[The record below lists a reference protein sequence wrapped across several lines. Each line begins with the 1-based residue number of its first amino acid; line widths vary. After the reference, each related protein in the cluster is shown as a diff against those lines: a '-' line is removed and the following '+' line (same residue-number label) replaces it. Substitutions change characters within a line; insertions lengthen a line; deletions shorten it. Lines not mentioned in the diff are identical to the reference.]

1 MDVGLLVANLL
12 SPPVLF
18 FFLGALAV
26 AVRSDLEVPQPIP
39 KLLSLYLLLSIGF
52 KGGVELRE
60 SGDDGGALTALLA
73 ATLMS
78 IVVPLYAFAFLRRR
92 LDVNNAAALAAAY
105 GSVSAVTF
113 ITASA
118 FLRRIGVPFGG
129 YMVAC
134 LALMES
140 PAIVIGVMLARMQ
153 RGAANGQA
161 RIAWDEFLREALFNG
176 SVLVLVGSLIIG
188 AITGSAG
195 KEALYPFTNE
205 IFTGALC
212 LFLLDM
218 GLVSARRVKPLLA
231 MGAFPLAFAVLFPLL
246 NAALGLGVAR
256 LVGMSAGDAV
266 LFVVLCASA
275 SYIAVPAAI
284 RLVLPEANP
293 GLYVSMPLAFTFP
306 FNVTLGI
313 PLYMTAVN
321 MLWSV

>member
-1 MDVGLLVANLL
+1 MDVSLILANLL
-12 SPPVLF
+12 SAPILF

-26 AVRSDLEVPQPIP
+26 ALRSDLEVPQPIP

-73 ATLMS
+73 AIVMS

-92 LDVNNAAALAAAY
+92 LDANNAAALAAAY

-140 PAIVIGVMLARMQ
+140 PAIIVGVALARMQ
-153 RGAANGQA
+153 RDAAGGQA

-195 KEALYPFTNE
+195 KEALYPFINE

-218 GLVSARRVKPLLA
+218 GLVSARRVGPLLA

-256 LVGMSAGDAV
+256 LVGLSAGDAI

-313 PLYMTAVN
+313 PLYTTAVN
-321 MLWSV
+321 LLWPG

>member
-12 SPPVLF
+12 SPSVLF

-140 PAIVIGVMLARMQ
+140 PAIIVGVALARMQ
-153 RGAANGQA
+153 RDAASGQA

-218 GLVSARRVKPLLA
+218 GLVSARRVGPLLA
-231 MGAFPLAFAVLFPLL
+231 MGAFPLAFAVFFPLL

-313 PLYMTAVN
+313 PLYTTAVN
-321 MLWSV
+321 LLWPG

>member
-73 ATLMS
+73 AIVMS

-218 GLVSARRVKPLLA
+218 GLVSARRVGPLLA

-256 LVGMSAGDAV
+256 LVGMSAGDAI

-313 PLYMTAVN
+313 PLYTTAVN
-321 MLWSV
+321 LLWTG

>member
-1 MDVGLLVANLL
+1 MDASLLIANLL

-218 GLVSARRVKPLLA
+218 GLVSARRVGPLLA

-293 GLYVSMPLAFTFP
+293 GLYVSMPLALTFP

>member
-140 PAIVIGVMLARMQ
+140 PAIIVGVALARMQ
-153 RGAANGQA
+153 RDAASGQA

-188 AITGSAG
+188 ALTGSAG

-205 IFTGALC
+205 IFVGALC

-231 MGAFPLAFAVLFPLL
+231 MGTFPLAFAVLFPLL

-256 LVGMSAGDAV
+256 LVGMSVGDAV

-293 GLYVSMPLAFTFP
+293 GLYVSMPLALTFP

>member
-1 MDVGLLVANLL
+1 MDVGLIAANLL
-12 SPPVLF
+12 SAPVLF

-26 AVRSDLEVPQPIP
+26 AVRSDLEVPQPAP

-60 SGDDGGALTALLA
+60 SGGDSGALAALLA
-73 ATLMS
+73 AMAMA
-78 IVVPLYAFAFLRRR
+78 IVVPLYGFALLRRR
-92 LDVNNAAALAAAY
+92 LDVNDAAAIAAAY

-118 FLRRIGVPFGG
+118 FLKRIGVPFSG

-140 PAIVIGVMLARMQ
+140 PAIIIGVALARMN
-153 RGAANGQA
+153 RRAANGQMTV
-161 RIAWDEFLREALFNG
+161 AWGEFLREALFNG

-188 AITGSAG
+188 ALTGSAG

-205 IFTGALC
+205 IFVGALC

-293 GLYVSMPLAFTFP
+293 GLYVSMPLALTFP

-321 MLWSV
+321 MLWSM

>member
-12 SPPVLF
+12 SPSVLF

-218 GLVSARRVKPLLA
+218 GLVSARRVGPLLA

-313 PLYMTAVN
+313 PLYTTAVN
-321 MLWSV
+321 LLWPG

>member
-118 FLRRIGVPFGG
+118 FLKRIGVPFGG

-176 SVLVLVGSLIIG
+176 SVLVLVGSMVIG

-218 GLVSARRVKPLLA
+218 GLVSARRVGPLLA

-256 LVGMSAGDAV
+256 LVGMSAGDAI

-313 PLYMTAVN
+313 PLYTTAVN
-321 MLWSV
+321 LLWTG

>member
-1 MDVGLLVANLL
+1 MDASLLIANLL

-140 PAIVIGVMLARMQ
+140 PAIIVGVALARMQ
-153 RGAANGQA
+153 RDAAGGQA

-256 LVGMSAGDAV
+256 LVGMSAGDAI

-293 GLYVSMPLAFTFP
+293 GLYVSMPLALTFP

>member
-1 MDVGLLVANLL
+1 MDASLLIANLL

-60 SGDDGGALTALLA
+60 SGGDGGALTALLA
-73 ATLMS
+73 AIVMS

-92 LDVNNAAALAAAY
+92 LDANNAAALAAAY

-205 IFTGALC
+205 IFVGALC

-293 GLYVSMPLAFTFP
+293 GLYVSMPLALTFP

>member
-1 MDVGLLVANLL
+1 MDVGLITNNLL
-12 SPPVLF
+12 SAPVLF
-18 FFLGALAV
+18 FFLGMLAV

-52 KGGVELRE
+52 KGGVELRT
-60 SGDDGGALTALLA
+60 SGGGEDALVVLLA
-73 ATLMS
+73 ACLMACL
-78 IVVPLYAFAFLRRR
+78 VPLYAFPILRRCF
-92 LDVNNAAALAAAY
+92 DSNNAAALAAAY

-113 ITASA
+113 VTAGA
-118 FLRRIGVPFGG
+118 FLQRLNIPFSG

-134 LALMES
+134 LAVMES
-140 PAIVIGVMLARMQ
+140 PAIIIGVALARMN
-153 RGAANGQA
+153 RRAANGQMTV
-161 RIAWDEFLREALFNG
+161 AWGEFLREALFNG

-188 AITGSAG
+188 ALTGSAG

-205 IFTGALC
+205 IFVGALC

-218 GLVSARRVKPLLA
+218 GLVSARRVGPLLA

-293 GLYVSMPLAFTFP
+293 GLYVSMPLALTFP
-306 FNVTLGI
+306 FNVALGI

>member
-1 MDVGLLVANLL
+1 MDASLLIANLL

-256 LVGMSAGDAV
+256 LVGMSAGDAI

-313 PLYMTAVN
+313 PLYTTAVN
-321 MLWSV
+321 LLWTG

>member
-1 MDVGLLVANLL
+1 MDASLLIANLL

-118 FLRRIGVPFGG
+118 FLKRIGVPFGG

-218 GLVSARRVKPLLA
+218 GLVSARRVGPLLA

-293 GLYVSMPLAFTFP
+293 GLYVSMPLALTFP

>member
-92 LDVNNAAALAAAY
+92 LDANNAAALAAAY

-153 RGAANGQA
+153 RDAAGGQA

-218 GLVSARRVKPLLA
+218 GLVSARRVGPLLA

-256 LVGMSAGDAV
+256 LVGMSAGDAI

-313 PLYMTAVN
+313 PLYTTAVN
-321 MLWSV
+321 LLWTG

>member
-1 MDVGLLVANLL
+1 MDASLLIANLL

-92 LDVNNAAALAAAY
+92 LDANNAAALAAAY

-118 FLRRIGVPFGG
+118 FLKRIGVPFSG

-140 PAIVIGVMLARMQ
+140 PAIIVGVALARMQ
-153 RGAANGQA
+153 RDAASGQA

-218 GLVSARRVKPLLA
+218 GLVSARRVGPLLA

-256 LVGMSAGDAV
+256 LVGMSAGDAI

-293 GLYVSMPLAFTFP
+293 GLYVSMPLALTFP

>member
-92 LDVNNAAALAAAY
+92 LDANNAAALAAAY

-218 GLVSARRVKPLLA
+218 GLVSARRVGPLLA

-313 PLYMTAVN
+313 PLYTTAVN
-321 MLWSV
+321 LLWTG

>member
-1 MDVGLLVANLL
+1 MDASLLIANLL

-92 LDVNNAAALAAAY
+92 LDANNAAALAAAY

-218 GLVSARRVKPLLA
+218 GLVSARRVGPLLA

-256 LVGMSAGDAV
+256 LVGMSAGDAI

-313 PLYMTAVN
+313 PLYTTAVN
-321 MLWSV
+321 LLWTG

>member
-1 MDVGLLVANLL
+1 MDASLLIANLL

-140 PAIVIGVMLARMQ
+140 PAIIVGVMPW
-153 RGAANGQA
+153 RGCSGTPPA
-161 RIAWDEFLREALFNG
+161 
-176 SVLVLVGSLIIG
+176 
-188 AITGSAG
+188 
-195 KEALYPFTNE
+195 
-205 IFTGALC
+205 
-212 LFLLDM
+212 
-218 GLVSARRVKPLLA
+218 ARRGSPGTNSCA
-231 MGAFPLAFAVLFPLL
+231 RRCSTARCWCWS
-246 NAALGLGVAR
+246 AA
-256 LVGMSAGDAV
+256 
-266 LFVVLCASA
+266 
-275 SYIAVPAAI
+275 
-284 RLVLPEANP
+284 
-293 GLYVSMPLAFTFP
+293 
-306 FNVTLGI
+306 
-313 PLYMTAVN
+313 
-321 MLWSV
+321 

>member
-1 MDVGLLVANLL
+1 MDVSLILANLL
-12 SPPVLF
+12 SAPILF

-73 ATLMS
+73 AIVMS

-92 LDVNNAAALAAAY
+92 LDANNAAALAAAY

-218 GLVSARRVKPLLA
+218 GLVSARRIGPLLA

-256 LVGMSAGDAV
+256 LVGMSAGDAI

-313 PLYMTAVN
+313 PLYTTAVN
-321 MLWSV
+321 LLWPG

>member
-153 RGAANGQA
+153 RDAAGGQA

-218 GLVSARRVKPLLA
+218 GLVSARRVGPLLA

-256 LVGMSAGDAV
+256 LVGMSAGDAI

-313 PLYMTAVN
+313 PLYTTAVN
-321 MLWSV
+321 LLWTG

>member
-1 MDVGLLVANLL
+1 MDASLLIANLL

-140 PAIVIGVMLARMQ
+140 PAIIVGVALARMQ
-153 RGAANGQA
+153 RDAAGGQA

-218 GLVSARRVKPLLA
+218 GLVSARRVGPLLA

-256 LVGMSAGDAV
+256 LVGMSAGDAI

-313 PLYMTAVN
+313 PLYTTAVN
-321 MLWSV
+321 LLWTG

>member
-1 MDVGLLVANLL
+1 MDVSLLVANLL

-73 ATLMS
+73 AIVMS

-92 LDVNNAAALAAAY
+92 LDANNAAALAAAY
-105 GSVSAVTF
+105 GSVNAVTF

-140 PAIVIGVMLARMQ
+140 LAIVIGVMLARMQ

-218 GLVSARRVKPLLA
+218 GLVSARRVGPLLA

-246 NAALGLGVAR
+246 NAALGLGVVR
-256 LVGMSAGDAV
+256 LVGMSAGDAI

-313 PLYMTAVN
+313 PLYTTAVN
-321 MLWSV
+321 LLWPG

>member
-1 MDVGLLVANLL
+1 MDISLVATNLL
-12 SPPVLF
+12 SAPVLF

-60 SGDDGGALTALLA
+60 SGTDGGALTALLA
-73 ATLMS
+73 AMAMA
-78 IVVPLYAFAFLRRR
+78 IAVPLYAFVFLRRR
-92 LDVNNAAALAAAY
+92 MDVNNAAAVAAAY

-118 FLRRIGVPFGG
+118 FLQRLDVPFSG

-140 PAIVIGVMLARMQ
+140 PAIIIGVALARMN
-153 RGAANGQA
+153 RCAANGRA
-161 RIAWDEFLREALFNG
+161 GIAWGELLREALFNG

-195 KEALYPFTNE
+195 KDALYTFTNE

-212 LFLLDM
+212 LFLLDT

-246 NAALGLGVAR
+246 NAALGLGIAR
-256 LVGMSAGDAV
+256 LVGMSAGNAI

-284 RLVLPEANP
+284 RLALPEANP
-293 GLYVSMPLAFTFP
+293 GLYVSMPLALTFP
-306 FNVTLGI
+306 FNVALGI
-313 PLYMTAVN
+313 PIYVTAVN
-321 MLWSV
+321 MLW

>member
-1 MDVGLLVANLL
+1 MDASLLIANLL

-140 PAIVIGVMLARMQ
+140 PAIIVGVALARMQ
-153 RGAANGQA
+153 RDAAGGQA

-256 LVGMSAGDAV
+256 LVGMSAGDAI

-284 RLVLPEANP
+284 RLALPEANP
-293 GLYVSMPLAFTFP
+293 GLYVSMPLALTFP

>member
-1 MDVGLLVANLL
+1 MDASLLIANLL

-92 LDVNNAAALAAAY
+92 LDANNAAALAAAY

-176 SVLVLVGSLIIG
+176 SVLVLVGSMVIG

-218 GLVSARRVKPLLA
+218 GLVSARRVGPLLA

-256 LVGMSAGDAV
+256 LVGMSAGDAI

-313 PLYMTAVN
+313 PLYTTAVN
-321 MLWSV
+321 LLWTG

>member
-92 LDVNNAAALAAAY
+92 LDANNAAALAAAY

-218 GLVSARRVKPLLA
+218 GLVSARRVGPLLA

-256 LVGMSAGDAV
+256 LVGMSAGDAI

-313 PLYMTAVN
+313 PLYTTAVN
-321 MLWSV
+321 LLWTG

>member
-231 MGAFPLAFAVLFPLL
+231 MDAFPLAFAVLFPLL

-293 GLYVSMPLAFTFP
+293 GLYVSMPLALTFP

>member
-1 MDVGLLVANLL
+1 MDASLLIANLL

-118 FLRRIGVPFGG
+118 FLKRIGVPFSG

-140 PAIVIGVMLARMQ
+140 PAIIIGVALARMN
-153 RGAANGQA
+153 RRAANGQMTV
-161 RIAWDEFLREALFNG
+161 AWGEFLREALFNG

-188 AITGSAG
+188 ALTGSAG

-205 IFTGALC
+205 IFVGALC

-293 GLYVSMPLAFTFP
+293 GLYVSMPLALTFP

>member
-1 MDVGLLVANLL
+1 MDASLLIANLL

-92 LDVNNAAALAAAY
+92 LDANNAAALAAAY

-188 AITGSAG
+188 ALTGSAG

-205 IFTGALC
+205 IFVGALC

-293 GLYVSMPLAFTFP
+293 GLYVSMPLALTFP

>member
-92 LDVNNAAALAAAY
+92 LDANNAAALAAAY

-218 GLVSARRVKPLLA
+218 GLVSARRVGPLLA

-293 GLYVSMPLAFTFP
+293 GLYVSMPLALTFP

>member
-140 PAIVIGVMLARMQ
+140 PAIIVGVALARMQ
-153 RGAANGQA
+153 RDAASGQA

-195 KEALYPFTNE
+195 KEALYPFTSE
-205 IFTGALC
+205 IFVGALC

-218 GLVSARRVKPLLA
+218 ELVSARRVKPLLA

-256 LVGMSAGDAV
+256 LVGMSAGDAI

-313 PLYMTAVN
+313 PLYTTAVN
-321 MLWSV
+321 LLWPG

>member
-92 LDVNNAAALAAAY
+92 LDANNAAALAAAY

>member
-1 MDVGLLVANLL
+1 MDVSLILANLL
-12 SPPVLF
+12 SAPILF

-26 AVRSDLEVPQPIP
+26 ALRSDLEVPQPIP

-60 SGDDGGALTALLA
+60 SSDDGGALTALLA

-153 RGAANGQA
+153 RGAGNGQA

-218 GLVSARRVKPLLA
+218 GLVSARRVGPLLA

-256 LVGMSAGDAV
+256 LVGMSAGDAI

-313 PLYMTAVN
+313 PLYTTAVN
-321 MLWSV
+321 LLWPG

>member
-1 MDVGLLVANLL
+1 MDASLLIANLL

-73 ATLMS
+73 AIVMS

-92 LDVNNAAALAAAY
+92 LDANNAAALAAAY

-188 AITGSAG
+188 ALTGSAG

-205 IFTGALC
+205 IFVGALC

-231 MGAFPLAFAVLFPLL
+231 MGTFPLAFAVLFPLL

-293 GLYVSMPLAFTFP
+293 GLYVSMPLALTFP

>member
-1 MDVGLLVANLL
+1 MDASLLIANLL

-140 PAIVIGVMLARMQ
+140 PAIIVGVALARMQ
-153 RGAANGQA
+153 RDAAGGQA

-256 LVGMSAGDAV
+256 LVGMSAGDAI

-313 PLYMTAVN
+313 PLYTTAVN
-321 MLWSV
+321 LLWTG

>member
-1 MDVGLLVANLL
+1 MDASLLIANLL

-153 RGAANGQA
+153 RDAAGGQA

-218 GLVSARRVKPLLA
+218 GLVSARRVGPLLA

-256 LVGMSAGDAV
+256 LVGMSAGDAI

-313 PLYMTAVN
+313 PLYTTAVN
-321 MLWSV
+321 LLWTG

>member
-26 AVRSDLEVPQPIP
+26 ALRSDLEVPQPIP

-218 GLVSARRVKPLLA
+218 GLVSARRVGPLLA

-256 LVGMSAGDAV
+256 LVGMSAGDAI

-313 PLYMTAVN
+313 PLYTTAVN
-321 MLWSV
+321 LLWPG

>member
-1 MDVGLLVANLL
+1 MDASLLIANLL

-118 FLRRIGVPFGG
+118 FLKRIGVPFGG

-140 PAIVIGVMLARMQ
+140 PAIIVGVALARMQ
-153 RGAANGQA
+153 RDAASGQA

-176 SVLVLVGSLIIG
+176 SVLVLVGSMVIG

-218 GLVSARRVKPLLA
+218 GLVSARRVGPLLA

-293 GLYVSMPLAFTFP
+293 GLYVSMPLALTFP
-306 FNVTLGI
+306 FNVALGI
-313 PLYMTAVN
+313 PLYVTAVN

>member
-1 MDVGLLVANLL
+1 LDFGLILANLL
-12 SPPVLF
+12 SAPVLF

-26 AVRSDLEVPQPIP
+26 ALRSDLEVPQPIP
-39 KLLSLYLLLSIGF
+39 RLLSLYLLLSIGF

-60 SGDDGGALTALLA
+60 SGGDSGALTALLA
-73 ATLMS
+73 AMAMS
-78 IVVPLYAFAFLRRR
+78 VVVPLYAFAFLRRR

-140 PAIVIGVMLARMQ
+140 PAIIVGVALARMQ
-153 RGAANGQA
+153 RDAASGQA

-218 GLVSARRVKPLLA
+218 GLVSARRIGPLLA
-231 MGAFPLAFAVLFPLL
+231 MGAFLLAFAVLFPLL

-256 LVGMSAGDAV
+256 LVGMSAGDAI
-266 LFVVLCASA
+266 LFVALCASA

-284 RLVLPEANP
+284 RLALPEANP

-306 FNVTLGI
+306 FNVALGI
-313 PLYMTAVN
+313 PLYVTAVN